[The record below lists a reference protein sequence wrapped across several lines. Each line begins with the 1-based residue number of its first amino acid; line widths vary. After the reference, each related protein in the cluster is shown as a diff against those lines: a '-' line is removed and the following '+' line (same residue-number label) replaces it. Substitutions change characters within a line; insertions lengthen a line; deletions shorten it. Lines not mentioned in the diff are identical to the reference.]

1 MYKESRNVL
10 KLELNLK
17 TVSFKALLLQ
27 MMNLSSR
34 GKSRVS
40 QSKLEESVPE
50 SGSILPVS
58 LYVRVTALYTLQPD
72 LQSLD
77 LWEWNTKTAY
87 RIALDTVRIGERK
100 A

>member
-1 MYKESRNVL
+1 M
-10 KLELNLK
+10 ELLGAFRSL
-17 TVSFKALLLQ
+17 TVEQ
-27 MMNLSSR
+27 
-34 GKSRVS
+34 
-40 QSKLEESVPE
+40 
-50 SGSILPVS
+50 ILPVS